1 MAEAAKSGMAAGDT
15 DDAAAA
21 PARVAEL
28 RTQLLRRAKDAV
40 LGAVHAPPGA
50 AAGGVAAGGVAAGE
64 VAARAALATLAEH
77 GLLSYSI
84 PESGGGAA
92 LHGLARPDDVSVRA
106 LAWLRDELAYGDGL
120 LDLMLVMQ
128 GLGSYPL
135 ARAGD
140 PALARPIL
148 ADVVAGRRIAGYC
161 LTEPGAGSSLDEV
174 ATTAVRMGGGWQ
186 LDGLK
191 TFISNAPIADF
202 FTVLARTAG
211 APGDRCP
218 GGLSMFYVP
227 RATAGVRV
235 EAFEVIAPHPI
246 GEVHFDAVRVEN
258 GWLLGQEGA
267 GLDLALATLSRFR
280 TTVAAAANG
289 FARRALDESRRH
301 LASRRQFG
309 RALGDNQGL
318 RFDLAEMDTRLRA
331 AQLLVAEA
339 AACVDSGVDA
349 GLEVARAKL
358 FATEVAGWICDRAVQ
373 HHGGRGVRRGEVVES
388 LYREV
393 RSLRIY
399 EGASEIQKLILGK
412 LILARVGET
421 PAG

>member
-1 MAEAAKSGMAAGDT
+1 MSAGSDASTLLREGLLGRARCAVAEAKAAY
-15 DDAAAA
+15 
-21 PARVAEL
+21 
-28 RTQLLRRAKDAV
+28 DAV
-40 LGAVHAPPGA
+40 GGHDAPGAPGA
-50 AAGGVAAGGVAAGE
+50 ALGVLAAAGLLGYAVPE
-64 VAARAALATLAEH
+64 AR
-77 GLLSYSI
+77 
-84 PESGGGAA
+84 GGATSS
-92 LHGLARPDDVSVRA
+92 GLSSPDDVSVRA

-135 ARAGD
+135 ARGGD
-140 PALARPIL
+140 PELAREVLP
-148 ADVVAGRRIAGYC
+148 AVVRGTAIAGYC

-174 ATTAVRMGGGWQ
+174 ATRATRQGNGWR
-186 LDGLK
+186 LDGHK
-191 TFISNAPIADF
+191 TFISNAPIAHF
-202 FTVLARTAG
+202 FTVLARTDG
-211 APGDRCP
+211 QPGDRRADA
-218 GGLSMFYVP
+218 LTMFYVP
-227 RATAGVRV
+227 RDALGVAV
-235 EAFEVIAPHPI
+235 EPFEVIAPHPI
-246 GEVHFDAVRVEN
+246 GEVRFEAVE
-258 GWLLGQEGA
+258 LLDRWRLGPLGS
-267 GLDLALATLSRFR
+267 GLELALATLSRFR

-289 FARRALDESRRH
+289 FARRALDESRAH
-301 LASRRQFG
+301 LATRRQFG

-339 AACVDSGVDA
+339 ALAVDSGADA
-349 GLEVARAKL
+349 GHQVARAKL

-373 HHGGRGVRRGEVVES
+373 HHGGLGVRRGQIVES

-412 LILARVGET
+412 LVLAQTGPT